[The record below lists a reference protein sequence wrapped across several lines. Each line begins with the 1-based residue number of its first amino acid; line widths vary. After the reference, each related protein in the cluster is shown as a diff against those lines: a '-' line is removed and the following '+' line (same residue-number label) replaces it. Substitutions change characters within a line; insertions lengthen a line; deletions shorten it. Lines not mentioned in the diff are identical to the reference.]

1 MHEEQK
7 RSKKMIQ
14 VAVAGAA
21 GRMGRRIIQMIYESE
36 GFMLSGAFERP
47 DHALIGRDVG
57 SIAGSGESGIEI
69 KKDISEAIEGGD
81 VVIDF
86 TTPECTLHNIGVLA
100 KTGQAMVIGTT
111 GITGQKREE
120 LQTLATS
127 IRCVMSPNM
136 SVGVNVL
143 FKVVGDIS
151 RILREGYDM
160 EILEAHHRLKKDAPS
175 GTALHLADILATTTG
190 RNLEL
195 DAVYERK
202 GFIGERRDT
211 EIGIQALRAGDIV
224 GEHTV
229 IFAGVGER
237 IEVTHRAHSR
247 DNFAKGALLAAAW
260 VITQPNGLYDMQDV
274 LGLRDSSD
282 V

>member
-1 MHEEQK
+1 
-7 RSKKMIQ
+7 
-14 VAVAGAA
+14 
-21 GRMGRRIIQMIYESE
+21 
-36 GFMLSGAFERP
+36 
-47 DHALIGRDVG
+47 
-57 SIAGSGESGIEI
+57 
-69 KKDISEAIEGGD
+69 
-81 VVIDF
+81 
-86 TTPECTLHNIGVLA
+86 
-100 KTGQAMVIGTT
+100 
-111 GITGQKREE
+111 
-120 LQTLATS
+120 
-127 IRCVMSPNM
+127 
-136 SVGVNVL
+136 
-143 FKVVGDIS
+143 
-151 RILREGYDM
+151 M

-260 VITQPNGLYDMQDV
+260 AIKQPNGLYDMQDV
-274 LGLRDSSD
+274 LGLRDSRD

>member
-1 MHEEQK
+1 
-7 RSKKMIQ
+7 
-14 VAVAGAA
+14 
-21 GRMGRRIIQMIYESE
+21 
-36 GFMLSGAFERP
+36 
-47 DHALIGRDVG
+47 VG
-57 SIAGSGESGIEI
+57 GITGSGEPGIEL
-69 KKDISEAIEGGD
+69 KKDIYEALEGAE
-81 VVIDF
+81 VLIDF
-86 TTPECTLHNIGVLA
+86 TTPECTLHNIGVIA
-100 KTGQAMVIGTT
+100 KTGQAMVAGTT
-111 GITGQKREE
+111 GITGQQMKE
-120 LQTLATS
+120 LQALATS

-143 FKVVGDIS
+143 FKVVGDLS

-175 GTALHLADILATTTG
+175 GTALHLATILANATG
-190 RNLEL
+190 RNLDA

-202 GFIGERRDT
+202 GFIGERRDA
-211 EIGIQALRAGDIV
+211 EIGIQAIRAGDIV

-229 IFAGVGER
+229 MFAGVGER

-260 VITQPNGLYDMQDV
+260 LITQPNGLYDMQDV
-274 LGLRDSSD
+274 LGLRGSRD

>member
-1 MHEEQK
+1 
-7 RSKKMIQ
+7 MIRI
-14 VAVAGAA
+14 AVAGAA
-21 GRMGRRIIQMIYESE
+21 GRMGGRIIQMIQNTE
-36 GFMLSGAFERP
+36 GFTLTGAFERP
-47 DHALIGRDVG
+47 DHPLIGRDVG
-57 SIAGSGESGIEI
+57 GIAGIGESGMELR
-69 KKDISEAIEGGD
+69 KDISEAVEGAD
-81 VVIDF
+81 VLIDF
-86 TTPECTLHNIGVLA
+86 TAPECTMHNIRTIA
-100 KTGQAMVIGTT
+100 RTGQAMVIGTT
-111 GITGQKREE
+111 GITGQDRKE
-120 LQTLATS
+120 LQGLAQS
-127 IRCVMSPNM
+127 VRCVISPNM

-143 FKVVGDIS
+143 FKVVGDIA

-175 GTALHLADILATTTG
+175 GTALHLADILAATTG
-190 RNLEL
+190 RNLDV

-202 GFIGERRDT
+202 GFIGERRDA
-211 EIGIQALRAGDIV
+211 EIGIQAIRAGDIV

-274 LGLRDSSD
+274 LRLRDTGN

>member
-1 MHEEQK
+1 MHEE
-7 RSKKMIQ
+7 RKMIH

-21 GRMGRRIIQMIYESE
+21 GRMGGRIIQMIQKSE
-36 GFMLSGAFERP
+36 GFTLSGAFERP
-47 DHALIGRDVG
+47 DHPLIGRYVG
-57 SIAGSGESGIEI
+57 GITGSDEPGIEL
-69 KKDISEAIEGGD
+69 KKDISEALEGAE
-81 VVIDF
+81 VLVDF
-86 TTPECTLHNIGVLA
+86 TTPECTLHNIGLLA

-111 GITGQKREE
+111 GITGQQREE
-120 LQTLATS
+120 LQALAKS

-143 FKVVGDIS
+143 FKVVGDLS

-175 GTALHLADILATTTG
+175 GTALHLANILANATG
-190 RNLEL
+190 RNLDA

-274 LGLRDSSD
+274 LGLRDSRN

>member
-1 MHEEQK
+1 
-7 RSKKMIQ
+7 MIHI
-14 VAVAGAA
+14 AVAGAA
-21 GRMGRRIIQMIYESE
+21 GRMGGRIIQMIQKSE
-36 GFMLSGAFERP
+36 GFTLSGAFERP
-47 DHALIGRDVG
+47 DHPLIGKDAG
-57 SIAGSGESGIEI
+57 SITGIGESGIQL
-69 KKDISEAIEGGD
+69 KKDIGEAVEGAD
-81 VVIDF
+81 VLIDF
-86 TTPECTLHNIGVLA
+86 TTPECTLHDMRYIA

-111 GITGQKREE
+111 GIAGRNREE
-120 LQTLATS
+120 LQSLAQS
-127 IRCVMSPNM
+127 IRCVISPNM
-136 SVGVNVL
+136 SIGVNVL
-143 FKVVGDIS
+143 FKVVGDLA

-175 GTALHLADILATTTG
+175 GTALHLAAILATTTG
-190 RNLEL
+190 RNLDV

-202 GFIGERRDT
+202 GFIGERRDA
-211 EIGIQALRAGDIV
+211 EIGIQAIRAGDIV

-274 LGLRDSSD
+274 LGFRDTSN

>member
-1 MHEEQK
+1 MHEE
-7 RSKKMIQ
+7 KKMIHI
-14 VAVAGAA
+14 AVAGAA
-21 GRMGRRIIQMIYESE
+21 GRMGGRIIQMIQKSE
-36 GFMLSGAFERP
+36 GFTLSGAFERP
-47 DHALIGRDVG
+47 DHPFIGRDVG
-57 SIAGSGESGIEI
+57 SITGIGESGIQL
-69 KKDISEAIEGGD
+69 KKDISEAVEGAD
-81 VVIDF
+81 VLIDF
-86 TTPECTLHNIGVLA
+86 TTPECTLHDMRFIA

-111 GITGQKREE
+111 GITGQNREE
-120 LQTLATS
+120 LQGLAKS
-127 IRCVMSPNM
+127 IRCVISPNM
-136 SVGVNVL
+136 SIGVNVL
-143 FKVVGDIS
+143 FKVVGDLS

-175 GTALHLADILATTTG
+175 GTALHLADILATATG
-190 RNLEL
+190 RNLDV

-202 GFIGERRDT
+202 GFIGERRDA
-211 EIGIQALRAGDIV
+211 EIGIQAIRAGDIV

-274 LGLRDSSD
+274 LGLRDTSN

>member
-1 MHEEQK
+1 MHEE
-7 RSKKMIQ
+7 SKMVH

-21 GRMGRRIIQMIYESE
+21 GRMGGRIIQMIQKSD
-36 GFMLSGAFERP
+36 GFTLSGAFERP
-47 DHALIGRDVG
+47 DHPHIGRDVG
-57 SIAGSGESGIEI
+57 SILGTGELGIEL
-69 KKDISEAIEGGD
+69 KNDINDALESAD
-81 VVIDF
+81 VLIDF
-86 TTPECTLHNIGVLA
+86 TTPDSTLHNIGTIA
-100 KTGQAMVIGTT
+100 ETGQAMVIGTT

-120 LQTLATS
+120 LEALATS

-143 FKVVGDIS
+143 FKVVRDLS
-151 RILREGYDM
+151 RILKEGYDM

-175 GTALHLADILATTTG
+175 GTALHLATILADATG
-190 RNLEL
+190 RNVDS

-202 GFIGERRDT
+202 GFIGERRDN

-247 DNFAKGALLAAAW
+247 DNFAKGALLAAGW
-260 VITQPNGLYDMQDV
+260 VISQPNGLYDMQDV
-274 LGLRDSSD
+274 LGLKDSRD

>member
-1 MHEEQK
+1 
-7 RSKKMIQ
+7 MIRI
-14 VAVAGAA
+14 AVAGAA
-21 GRMGRRIIQMIYESE
+21 GRVGARIIQMIQNTE
-36 GFMLSGAFERP
+36 GFTVTGAFERP
-47 DHALIGRDVG
+47 DHPLIGRDVG
-57 SIAGSGESGIEI
+57 SIAGSGESGVELRE
-69 KKDISEAIEGGD
+69 DISEAAEGAD
-81 VVIDF
+81 VLIDF
-86 TTPECTLHNIGVLA
+86 TTPECTMHNIRTIA

-111 GITGQKREE
+111 GITGQNREE
-120 LQTLATS
+120 LEGLAQS

-136 SVGVNVL
+136 SAGVNVL
-143 FKVVGDIS
+143 FKVVGDIA

-175 GTALHLADILATTTG
+175 GTALHIADILATTTG
-190 RNLEL
+190 RNLDV

-202 GFIGERRDT
+202 GLIGERRDA
-211 EIGIQALRAGDIV
+211 EIGIQAIRAGDIV

-229 IFAGVGER
+229 IFAGFGER

-274 LGLRDSSD
+274 LRLRDTGN

>member
-1 MHEEQK
+1 
-7 RSKKMIQ
+7 MIHI
-14 VAVAGAA
+14 AVAGGA
-21 GRMGRRIIQMIYESE
+21 GRMGGRIIQMIQKSE
-36 GFMLSGAFERP
+36 GYTLSGSFERP
-47 DHALIGRDVG
+47 DHPLIGKD
-57 SIAGSGESGIEI
+57 AGSVAGTGELGIEI
-69 KKDISEAIEGGD
+69 TNDISEAVKGAD
-81 VVIDF
+81 VLIDF
-86 TTPECTLHNIGVLA
+86 TTPECTVHNIGSIS

-120 LQTLATS
+120 LEDLAQS

-143 FKVVGDIS
+143 FKVVGDLS
-151 RILREGYDM
+151 RILKEGYDM

-175 GTALHLADILATTTG
+175 GTALKLAGILASSTG
-190 RNLEL
+190 RDL
-195 DAVYERK
+195 DANAVYERK
-202 GFIGERRDT
+202 GVIGERRDT
-211 EIGIQALRAGDIV
+211 EIGIQALRGGDIV

-229 IFAGVGER
+229 LFAGVGER

-260 VITQPNGLYDMQDV
+260 VLTQPNGLYDMQDV
-274 LGLRDSSD
+274 LGLRESRN